1 MQLKM
6 THFLKVQTNFKKY
19 QYLIASVVFYK

>member
-6 THFLKVQTNFKKY
+6 THFLKVQNNLKKY
-19 QYLIASVVFYK
+19 LYLIASVVFYK